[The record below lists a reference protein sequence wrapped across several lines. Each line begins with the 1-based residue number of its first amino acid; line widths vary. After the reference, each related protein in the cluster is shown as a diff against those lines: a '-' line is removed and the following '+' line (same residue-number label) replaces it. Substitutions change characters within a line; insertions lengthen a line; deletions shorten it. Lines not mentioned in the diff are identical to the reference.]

1 MSHSEP
7 TIRPSD
13 LVALLAD
20 PALRVVDA
28 RPLAAYNGWRLEAE
42 PRGGHIPG
50 AGAIPAEWLARLDDD
65 DLRALAASHDLAPE
79 TTTVVYGE

>member
-1 MSHSEP
+1 MSHTDT

-28 RPLAAYNGWRLEAE
+28 RPLAAYNGWRLD
-42 PRGGHIPG
+42 G
-50 AGAIPAEWLARLDDD
+50 
-65 DLRALAASHDLAPE
+65 
-79 TTTVVYGE
+79 